1 MCSLFLW
8 AMKENIP
15 DITDE
20 QLKKIGNR
28 MRQIRKA
35 KGYKNYE
42 HFAFQHELNRAQ
54 YGRYE
59 NGANMSIKT
68 LLKILAAFDMTLAE
82 FFAEGFEDAD
92 DD

>member
-1 MCSLFLW
+1 
-8 AMKENIP
+8 MKENTP
-15 DITDE
+15 DITED

-28 MRQIRKA
+28 LRQLRKE
-35 KGYKNYE
+35 KGYNNYE

-68 LLKILAAFDMTLAE
+68 LLKILTAFDMTLPE
-82 FFAEGFEDAD
+82 FFAEGFEDEKSD
-92 DD
+92 S